1 MIMKKVFIVF
11 ILLICGSVYAE
22 TVVQQPAQNVHSG
35 QTVQKNSEIIPQN
48 ISFENCTK
56 IYGVNQ
62 EKLLYHTLSAI
73 TANRF
78 KIEEI
83 QTANGYI
90 IFTANR
96 NKYLATV
103 GKVDNSNSILKITPC
118 NNIYNFPIGIITNTF
133 KYIDLKMINE
143 K

>member
-1 MIMKKVFIVF
+1 MKN
-11 ILLICGSVYAE
+11 LLIILGIMISGIAFAE
-22 TVVQQPAQNVHSG
+22 SVQQPVNTPNTSQQNAL
-35 QTVQKNSEIIPQN
+35 TPQN
-48 ISFENCTK
+48 INFENCTK

-62 EKLLYHTLSAI
+62 EKLFYLTLSAI
-73 TANRF
+73 TANKF
-78 KIEEI
+78 KIDEI

-118 NNIYNFPIGIITNTF
+118 NNIYNFPPGIITNTF
-133 KYIDLKMINE
+133 KYIDLKMMAGN
-143 K
+143 